1 MAEIEFPREFRS
13 GDVYSMI
20 VFDLD
25 YEDLE
30 YGYRFDGPWDPDG
43 GQRFDRTKILF
54 DPYSKVL
61 GGREVWPKEPNQND
75 SYPYRSRL
83 VFDVPPIVQQLFS
96 GLGMPTVLHGY
107 EKVGL
112 KGDIAIEALQQ
123 RGQLMIRLLDH
134 GRTYAPDQVPN
145 PDLGNPL
152 NQQSGGWGL
161 FLSKTGVDQFD
172 YTSSDSGNVHLCCNA
187 FI

>member
-1 MAEIEFPREFRS
+1 MRAYVTEAGRAAGLDSAKIYNLCLAVDEIATN
-13 GDVYSMI
+13 I
-20 VFDLD
+20 
-25 YEDLE
+25 
-30 YGYRFDGPWDPDG
+30 
-43 GQRFDRTKILF
+43 
-54 DPYSKVL
+54 
-61 GGREVWPKEPNQND
+61 
-75 SYPYRSRL
+75 
-83 VFDVPPIVQQLFS
+83 
-96 GLGMPTVLHGY
+96 VLHGY
-107 EKVGL
+107 EEVGL

-172 YTSSDSGNVHLCCNA
+172 YTSSDSGNVHLFVMHLPEEDRC
-187 FI
+187 